1 MELPS
6 LLAFML
12 YFLLGPN
19 KAQPVTWIFFTLY
32 VAHYTNRSVI
42 YPLRTRTS
50 GKQMPLVV
58 ALMAVCFNLING
70 FINGYYFSAFSR
82 IIPRNEKPSFRFS
95 CNSVSKISNWIKS
108 QRCFYKQPGIFREAQ
123 KHVAVKHPCD

>member
-1 MELPS
+1 MGWIIMELPS

-12 YFLLGPN
+12 CFLLGPN

-42 YPLRTRTS
+42 YPWRTRTS

-82 IIPRNEKPSFRFS
+82 IIPRNEKPSFRLS
-95 CNSVSKISNWIKS
+95 CNSVCQTTNWIKS
-108 QRCFYKQPGIFREAQ
+108 QGCFMSNLALFAKQISTLR
-123 KHVAVKHPCD
+123 